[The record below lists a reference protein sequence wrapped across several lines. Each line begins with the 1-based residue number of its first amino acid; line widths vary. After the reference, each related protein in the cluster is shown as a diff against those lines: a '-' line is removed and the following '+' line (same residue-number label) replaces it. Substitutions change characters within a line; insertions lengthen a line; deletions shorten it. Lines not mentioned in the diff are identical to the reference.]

1 MEQMPFKQKKIGT
14 TIAAISTA
22 QGAGGV
28 GMIRISG
35 EHAREIADR
44 VFTSPHG
51 KKIVQAKGYTAL
63 YGNVH
68 KPYDE
73 GEQPEILDEAI
84 ALIFSGPAS
93 FTGEDVVELSCHGG
107 LTIMK
112 NVLRAVFE
120 AGAVPAQPGE
130 FTKRAFLNGKLGLT
144 EAESVMQLISAQGE
158 QAVKVAL
165 AGHQGVLEQ
174 KIIHIRE
181 MLITAAAHLSAWADY
196 PEDDIPQLQPEVL
209 KDNLYRANEQ
219 IEQLLSQF
227 DAGKA
232 IREGVNTVIAG
243 RPNVGKSTLM
253 NLLSGCERSI
263 VTQFAGTTRDIVE
276 ETVLLGD
283 VPLCLADTAGIHQT
297 NDPVESIGV
306 DKAKDRVKT
315 AELVFAVFDSSR
327 ELSQED
333 KMLME
338 ELQGVPAVAIVNK
351 SDLQTVADLNYIKEK
366 FSHVVFISAIS
377 GDGLKQLEES
387 VADVLQ
393 TAKLNPSDGILSTE
407 RQRDAA
413 QQAKDSLEEALYALE
428 SGMTLDAVT
437 VSIEGA
443 ISALLELTGE
453 RATEAVVDSVFAQF
467 CVGK

>member
-44 VFTSPHG
+44 IFTSPHG

-196 PEDDIPQLQPEVL
+196 PEDDIPQLQPKVL

-263 VTQFAGTTRDIVE
+263 VTQFA
-276 ETVLLGD
+276 
-283 VPLCLADTAGIHQT
+283 
-297 NDPVESIGV
+297 
-306 DKAKDRVKT
+306 
-315 AELVFAVFDSSR
+315 
-327 ELSQED
+327 
-333 KMLME
+333 
-338 ELQGVPAVAIVNK
+338 
-351 SDLQTVADLNYIKEK
+351 
-366 FSHVVFISAIS
+366 
-377 GDGLKQLEES
+377 
-387 VADVLQ
+387 
-393 TAKLNPSDGILSTE
+393 
-407 RQRDAA
+407 
-413 QQAKDSLEEALYALE
+413 
-428 SGMTLDAVT
+428 
-437 VSIEGA
+437 
-443 ISALLELTGE
+443 
-453 RATEAVVDSVFAQF
+453 
-467 CVGK
+467 